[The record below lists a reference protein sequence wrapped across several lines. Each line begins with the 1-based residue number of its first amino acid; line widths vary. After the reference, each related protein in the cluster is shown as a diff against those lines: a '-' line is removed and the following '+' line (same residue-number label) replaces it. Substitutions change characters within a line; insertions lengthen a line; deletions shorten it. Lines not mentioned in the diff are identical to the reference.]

1 MISDELRV
9 KKIPITLDRYIHL
22 LECEMELQSLECF
35 GVDNW
40 IGWGQAQQEYIQE
53 YVDSHPLFAGH
64 MGLTKEDLLDPID
77 LKTIAEYEG
86 LMYLE
91 LLEEEN
97 AST

>member
-1 MISDELRV
+1 MKFPRD
-9 KKIPITLDRYIHL
+9 KKIEITFDRYVAL
-22 LECEMELQSLECF
+22 LESEMELRALEYE

-40 IGWGQAQQEYIQE
+40 IGWGTAQQDYIQE
-53 YVDSHPLFAGH
+53 YVNTHPLFAGH
-64 MGLTKEDLLDPID
+64 MGLTGEDLLDPID